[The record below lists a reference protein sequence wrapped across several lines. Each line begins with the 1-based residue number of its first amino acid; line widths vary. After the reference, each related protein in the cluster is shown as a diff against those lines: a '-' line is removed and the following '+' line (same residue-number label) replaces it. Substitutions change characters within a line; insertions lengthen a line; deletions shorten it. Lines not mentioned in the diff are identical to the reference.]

1 MIVVAQV
8 LLGAWTVW
16 SLIAV
21 PVVSLH
27 IAFGALL
34 LADAVLLF
42 LLLGSRPA
50 PQRAGQDRVP
60 GLVPAAG

>member
-1 MIVVAQV
+1 
-8 LLGAWTVW
+8 VW

-50 PQRAGQDRVP
+50 PQRAGQERVSR
-60 GLVPAAG
+60 LVPAAG